1 MVLKTYAFWKFA
13 EIIGSNIEVAK
24 VGAFGESVGD
34 MEEMVVRKRK
44 PVGKMVSFDFECGAA
59 V

>member
-13 EIIGSNIEVAK
+13 EIIGSNIEIAK

-44 PVGKMVSFDFECGAA
+44 PFGKVVG
-59 V
+59 